1 MKALKVKAGD
11 EVKAEHINN
20 IIDDVVA
27 TDTKFDKIPAG
38 PQGPKGET
46 GSKGETGPI
55 GATGA
60 KGSDGLSVKALE
72 LIADTTGKIT
82 SGKMTL
88 SDNSIVDVTVTQDK

>member
-38 PQGPKGET
+38 PQSPKGET

-55 GATGA
+55 GA

-88 SDNSIVDVTVTQDK
+88 SDNSIVDVTITQDK

>member
-55 GATGA
+55 GA

-88 SDNSIVDVTVTQDK
+88 SDNSIVDVTITQDK

>member
-1 MKALKVKAGD
+1 KVKAGD

-55 GATGA
+55 GA

-88 SDNSIVDVTVTQDK
+88 SDNSIVDVTITQDK

>member
-20 IIDDVVA
+20 IIDDVIT
-27 TDTKFDKIPAG
+27 TDTKIDKIPAG

-46 GSKGETGPI
+46 GPI

-60 KGSDGLSVKALE
+60 KGADGLSVKALE
-72 LIADTTGKIT
+72 LIADATGKIT
-82 SGKMTL
+82 GGKMTL
-88 SDNSIVDVTVTQDK
+88 SDDSIVDVTVTQGK

>member
-1 MKALKVKAGD
+1 
-11 EVKAEHINN
+11 
-20 IIDDVVA
+20 IDDVVA

-55 GATGA
+55 GA

-88 SDNSIVDVTVTQDK
+88 SDNSIVDVTITQDK

>member
-27 TDTKFDKIPAG
+27 TDTKIDKIPAG

-46 GSKGETGPI
+46 GPI

-60 KGSDGLSVKALE
+60 KGADGLSVKALE
-72 LIADTTGKIT
+72 LIADATGKIT
-82 SGKMTL
+82 GGKMTL
-88 SDNSIVDVTVTQDK
+88 SDDSIVDVTVTQGK